1 MSAASEC
8 RSSWCGRRAYQRADY
23 VILRRVIDLYFES
36 VFTNEIEDADETNHV
51 YLKKVEYKELGF
63 IEEHR
68 FALFYYNLD
77 NAPNTIYIPDSVKLR
92 SREYAIDND
101 ELLQWFKEFEITND
115 KRDHVTLK
123 DLYSSFK
130 LSDIWHNLDKNERRT
145 NLNYK
150 NFSENV
156 KSNIKLRKLYK
167 ERTNKIKQVLIGI
180 KQIEADEADSDSIWY
195 IAKKYC
201 IYLFIR
207 SINVFF
213 HQLKNN
219 YTS

>member
-1 MSAASEC
+1 M
-8 RSSWCGRRAYQRADY
+8 
-23 VILRRVIDLYFES
+23 ILRRVIDLYFES

-68 FALFYYNLD
+68 FALFHYNLD

-92 SREYAIDND
+92 SREYAIGND
-101 ELLQWFKEFEITND
+101 ELLQWFDKEFEITND

-145 NLNYK
+145 NFNYK

-167 ERTNKIKQVLIGI
+167 ERTNKIKQVLIGV
-180 KQIEADEADSDSIWY
+180 KQIEADEADSDSI
-195 IAKKYC
+195 
-201 IYLFIR
+201 
-207 SINVFF
+207 
-213 HQLKNN
+213 
-219 YTS
+219 

>member
-1 MSAASEC
+1 M
-8 RSSWCGRRAYQRADY
+8 
-23 VILRRVIDLYFES
+23 
-36 VFTNEIEDADETNHV
+36 
-51 YLKKVEYKELGF
+51 
-63 IEEHR
+63 
-68 FALFYYNLD
+68 
-77 NAPNTIYIPDSVKLR
+77 R

-145 NLNYK
+145 NLNYM

-167 ERTNKIKQVLIGI
+167 ERTNKIKQVLIGV
-180 KQIEADEADSDSIWY
+180 KQIEADEADSDSI
-195 IAKKYC
+195 
-201 IYLFIR
+201 
-207 SINVFF
+207 
-213 HQLKNN
+213 
-219 YTS
+219 

>member
-1 MSAASEC
+1 MQKFLMWETC
-8 RSSWCGRRAYQRADY
+8 RLRDSQTSHRFVLWIFVHEREGRCGWR
-23 VILRRVIDLYFES
+23 ES
-36 VFTNEIEDADETNHV
+36 R
-51 YLKKVEYKELGF
+51 F

-68 FALFYYNLD
+68 FALFHYNLD
-77 NAPNTIYIPDSVKLR
+77 NAPNTICIPDSVKLR

-145 NLNYK
+145 NLNYM

-167 ERTNKIKQVLIGI
+167 ERTNKIKQVLIGV

-195 IAKKYC
+195 IAKQYC
-201 IYLFIR
+201 MYLFRR